1 MMIIAITVIVAVTV
15 TVTVTM
21 MMTMTMRMM
30 MMMMM
35 TTAEI
40 AMLSARGL
48 RGLVWAWQINIVMW
62 RTCDEHVEPGQGTRQ
77 SLEIWLFWDSR
88 TSQSRP
94 VLLPNLACYVDSL
107 VHAMAKSKFT
117 ATSST
122 HQYSSIFINIHQY
135 SSIFINIHQYSSYI
149 QDPGDSRC
157 RWDLGD
163 PFQPVRRQF
172 IALSLLRGR
181 SGTTALNA
189 APLVAPWPRR
199 GSKPF
204 WLTVCRWSK
213 FVEIAIWGGIQIY

>member
-1 MMIIAITVIVAVTV
+1 
-15 TVTVTM
+15 
-21 MMTMTMRMM
+21 
-30 MMMMM
+30 
-35 TTAEI
+35 
-40 AMLSARGL
+40 
-48 RGLVWAWQINIVMW
+48 MW
-62 RTCDEHVEPGQGTRQ
+62 RTCRAWSRYTPEPGD
-77 SLEIWLFWDSR
+77 LIIWDSR

-94 VLLPNLACYVDSL
+94 VLLPNLACYVRFAS
-107 VHAMAKSKFT
+107 ACYGQK
-117 ATSST
+117 
-122 HQYSSIFINIHQY
+122 QIYCNIINSSIFINIHQY